1 MQNFKYA
8 GLTQIRI
15 NGRVVSDD
23 SPELPVLMLILEF
36 KYAGLQAASYCLCG
50 NRFGTYGKRKE
61 SDCKFGCSGD
71 SSQKCG
77 GSWRNSVYQTGL
89 GKHSLFL
96 LYSLTT

>member
-1 MQNFKYA
+1 MKKFKTNIIT
-8 GLTQIRI
+8 L
-15 NGRVVSDD
+15 S
-23 SPELPVLMLILEF
+23 EF

-50 NRFGTYGKRKE
+50 NRFGTYGKGKE

-89 GKHSLFL
+89 GEHSLL
-96 LYSLTT
+96 SLYSLIT

>member
-1 MQNFKYA
+1 M
-8 GLTQIRI
+8 
-15 NGRVVSDD
+15 
-23 SPELPVLMLILEF
+23 VLNTNEWNIFLEF

-61 SDCKFGCSGD
+61 SDCKFDCSGD

-89 GKHSLFL
+89 GEHSLL
-96 LYSLTT
+96 SL